1 MFVKENKWK
10 QTFQPL
16 SELDHGGVP
25 EEAKNIE
32 VEEGGTGGQDKIRGG
47 GNTVTTRG
55 WETLQV
61 F

>member
-32 VEEGGTGGQDKIRGG
+32 VEEGGTGGQDKIGGG

-55 WETLQV
+55 
-61 F
+61 